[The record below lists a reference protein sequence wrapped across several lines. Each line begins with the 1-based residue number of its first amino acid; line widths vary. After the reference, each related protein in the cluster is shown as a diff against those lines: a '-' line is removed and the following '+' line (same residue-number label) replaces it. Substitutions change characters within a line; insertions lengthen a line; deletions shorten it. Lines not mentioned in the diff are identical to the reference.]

1 MDVSIT
7 TQIPLGLS
15 ALVPSA
21 RTRENLGQNGCHQLG
36 RVLFM
41 AKAKR
46 AITKTRPNDAPTL
59 TLLPRCLGRPDDAQS
74 PASIIKTSKKCHQK
88 NRPFF
93 LVIHDDHV
101 PGQCGHGSLVT
112 KSGLG
117 TGGG

>member
-7 TQIPLGLS
+7 TQIPLGLR

-36 RVLFM
+36 RVLLM

-59 TLLPRCLGRPDDAQS
+59 TLSPRCLGRHDDAQP
-74 PASIIKTSKKCHQK
+74 PAAIINTSKNVIK
-88 NRPFF
+88 RTVPFF
-93 LVIHDDHV
+93 F
-101 PGQCGHGSLVT
+101 SFR
-112 KSGLG
+112 KKNAW
-117 TGGG
+117 